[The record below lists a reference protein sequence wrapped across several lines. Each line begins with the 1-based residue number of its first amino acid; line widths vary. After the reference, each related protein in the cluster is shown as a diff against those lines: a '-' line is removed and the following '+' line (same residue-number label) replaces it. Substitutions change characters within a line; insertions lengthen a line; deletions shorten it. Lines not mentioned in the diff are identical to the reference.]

1 MARQKKPFDAVQFT
15 RESAERVAR
24 VVRQAEL
31 TPAAASPLTFRKVT
45 PADTKKTIRMATFT
59 GAWPIGGNKNV
70 TFKYVTDTPNTAM
83 VTNLVCGLNPA
94 ASCDVSIARD
104 GTSWFLLQPN
114 FTQLPGYSATGTQVL
129 AIVSGNLIFV
139 GTTSCSTAA

>member
-1 MARQKKPFDAVQFT
+1 MARQKKPADAVQFT

-31 TPAAASPLTFRKVT
+31 SPAAASPLSFRKVFT
-45 PADTKKTIRMATFT
+45 DNKKSVRIGTFS
-59 GAWPIGGNKNV
+59 GSWPISGTKTV
-70 TFKYVTDTPNTAM
+70 TFKYVTETPNTAM

-94 ASCDVSIARD
+94 GLCDVSIARD

-114 FTQLPGYSATGTQVL
+114 LTQLPGYSANGTQVL
-129 AIVSGNLIFV
+129 AVVSGNLVFV
-139 GTTSCSTAA
+139 GTTSCS